1 MAANDGIIG
10 TAGVLQGFAGAGASS
25 TTLLVASVSAM
36 VAGAVAGFGSKYAEL
51 AAERDA
57 QQALIADEAS
67 DLASDDA
74 DELADLAE
82 HFEERGVPG
91 PLAEEVASEMHRH
104 EPLAA
109 HLETEHGITEPMR
122 ALQPLAGGAMNALA
136 LASGSALP
144 LLILLAYP
152 AAWESWAVF
161 VAVLVSLAVT
171 SMLVAVSARTSVP
184 RALTRT
190 IGIGAATML
199 LSYLAGVLIF

>member
-1 MAANDGIIG
+1 
-10 TAGVLQGFAGAGASS
+10 
-25 TTLLVASVSAM
+25 
-36 VAGAVAGFGSKYAEL
+36 
-51 AAERDA
+51 
-57 QQALIADEAS
+57 
-67 DLASDDA
+67 
-74 DELADLAE
+74 
-82 HFEERGVPG
+82 
-91 PLAEEVASEMHRH
+91 
-104 EPLAA
+104 
-109 HLETEHGITEPMR
+109 MR